1 MVCALLFTAFLLVYP
16 KEVSNAS
23 SAQYSTL
30 LFDNTKVSDIKID
43 LSDED
48 WQDMLSNPLKEEY
61 HKADITINGETFYN
75 VGIRTKGNT
84 SLSQVASSDSE
95 RYSFKVKFDKYVKG
109 QSYYGLD
116 MLNLNNIYA
125 DATYLKEYLSYDLFK
140 IMGVTTPENSF
151 SNITINDNNYGLY
164 LAIEG
169 LQESYL
175 ERNYGY
181 DHGNLYKA
189 EGSGTNLK
197 YTGETQSNYSG
208 LKDNAVTSVTDEDF
222 QKIIDMIRNL
232 NNGTNLEKYI
242 DIDSTLRYF
251 AVSTALVN
259 LDSYQSNL
267 FHNYYI
273 YEKDGVCTIL
283 PWDLNLSFGGFSAEM
298 GGGNKGEMN
307 NSKRTSSDLSTIHF
321 PIDEPTSTNLSD
333 SPLLEK
339 LLEVDEY
346 KELYH
351 KYLNDI
357 VSTYFDSG
365 IFKNKLYSTAS
376 LIDEYVKSD
385 STAFYSYSQFKNS
398 LDELYKLGN
407 YRSKSISLQLTGV
420 IPSTKNAQSQVNL
433 DEYFGSNLVNMTIL
447 GSMGGGKGDE
457 NKINSMNQKT
467 DSNLSSNKPPQIN
480 NSTNGNMHPPDMD
493 INQGEINGD
502 IPFPNNNNQDSMT
515 APPNDNDNNMMMQQT
530 ENGNSTLPNPEDNQQ
545 QIPVPNDKVKPNMEN
560 VDKNNL
566 NLNKSLS
573 TLEIAIVLSAIVVM
587 SVACILANK
596 FKRKKYMV

>member
-43 LSDED
+43 ISDED

-433 DEYFGSNLVNMTIL
+433 DEYLGSNLVNMTIL

-457 NKINSMNQKT
+457 NKINSMNQNT

-560 VDKNNL
+560 MDKNNL

-573 TLEIAIVLSAIVVM
+573 TLEIAMVLSAIVVM

>member
-1 MVCALLFTAFLLVYP
+1 MVCALLFTSFILIYP

-23 SAQYSTL
+23 SDQYSTL
-30 LFDNTKVSDIKID
+30 LFDNTKVADIKINI
-43 LSDED
+43 SDED

-61 HKADITINGETFYN
+61 HRADITINGEAFYN

-95 RYSFKVKFDKYVKG
+95 RYSFKVKFDKYVNG
-109 QSYYGLD
+109 QNYYGLD

-125 DATYLKEYLSYDLFK
+125 DATYLKEYLSYDLFEF
-140 IMGVTTPENSF
+140 MGVTTPKNSF
-151 SNITINDNNYGLY
+151 SNIAINNNNYGLY

-189 EGSGTNLK
+189 EGTGTNLK

-208 LKDNAVTSVTDEDF
+208 LKDNAITAITDDDF
-222 QKIIDMIRNL
+222 QKIIDMIKNL

-242 DIDSTLRYF
+242 DIDATLRYF
-251 AVSTALVN
+251 AVSTTLVN

-273 YEKDGVCTIL
+273 YEKDGICTIL

-298 GGGNKGEMN
+298 GGGNRGEMN

-339 LLEVDEY
+339 LLEVNEY
-346 KELYH
+346 KDLYH

-357 VSTYFDSG
+357 VST
-365 IFKNKLYSTAS
+365 
-376 LIDEYVKSD
+376 
-385 STAFYSYSQFKNS
+385 
-398 LDELYKLGN
+398 
-407 YRSKSISLQLTGV
+407 
-420 IPSTKNAQSQVNL
+420 
-433 DEYFGSNLVNMTIL
+433 
-447 GSMGGGKGDE
+447 
-457 NKINSMNQKT
+457 
-467 DSNLSSNKPPQIN
+467 
-480 NSTNGNMHPPDMD
+480 
-493 INQGEINGD
+493 
-502 IPFPNNNNQDSMT
+502 
-515 APPNDNDNNMMMQQT
+515 
-530 ENGNSTLPNPEDNQQ
+530 
-545 QIPVPNDKVKPNMEN
+545 
-560 VDKNNL
+560 
-566 NLNKSLS
+566 
-573 TLEIAIVLSAIVVM
+573 
-587 SVACILANK
+587 
-596 FKRKKYMV
+596 

>member
-1 MVCALLFTAFLLVYP
+1 MVCALLFTSFILIYP

-23 SAQYSTL
+23 SDQYSTL
-30 LFDNTKVSDIKID
+30 LFDNTKVADIKINI
-43 LSDED
+43 SDED

-61 HKADITINGETFYN
+61 HRADITINGEAFYN

-95 RYSFKVKFDKYVKG
+95 RYSFKVKFDKYVNG
-109 QSYYGLD
+109 QNYYGLD

-125 DATYLKEYLSYDLFK
+125 DATYLKEYLSYDLFEF
-140 IMGVTTPENSF
+140 MGVTTPKNSF
-151 SNITINDNNYGLY
+151 SNIAINNNNYGLY

-189 EGSGTNLK
+189 EGTGTNLK

-208 LKDNAVTSVTDEDF
+208 LKDNAITAITDDDF
-222 QKIIDMIRNL
+222 QKIIDMIKNL

-242 DIDSTLRYF
+242 DIDATLRYF
-251 AVSTALVN
+251 AVSTTLVN

-273 YEKDGVCTIL
+273 YEKDGICTIL

-298 GGGNKGEMN
+298 GGGNRGEMN

-339 LLEVDEY
+339 LLEVNEY
-346 KELYH
+346 KDLYH

-376 LIDEYVKSD
+376 LIDEYVKND

-420 IPSTKNAQSQVNL
+420 IPSTKETQNQVNL
-433 DEYFGSNLVNMTIL
+433 DEYLGSNLVNMSLL

-457 NKINSMNQKT
+457 NKVNAMNQNT
-467 DSNLSSNKPPQIN
+467 DSNISSNIPPQIN
-480 NSTNGNMHPPDMD
+480 NATNGNMNPPDMD
-493 INQGEINGD
+493 INQGGINGN
-502 IPFPNNNNQDSMT
+502 IPSPNNNNQNGMT
-515 APPNDNDNNMMMQQT
+515 APPIDNDMMMQQT
-530 ENGNSTLPNPEDNQQ
+530 ESSNNKLPKPEDNQQ
-545 QIPVPNDKVKPNMEN
+545 QIPVPNDKTKPAMGNM
-560 VDKNNL
+560 DKNNL
-566 NLNKSLS
+566 NSNKSIS
-573 TLEIAIVLSAIVVM
+573 TLEMAFVLSSIVVI
-587 SVACILANK
+587 SIACILANK
-596 FKRKKYMV
+596 FERKKYMV

>member
-1 MVCALLFTAFLLVYP
+1 M
-16 KEVSNAS
+16 SNAS
-23 SAQYSTL
+23 SDQYSTL
-30 LFDNTKVSDIKID
+30 LFDNTKVADIKINI
-43 LSDED
+43 SDED

-61 HKADITINGETFYN
+61 HRADITINGEAFYN

-95 RYSFKVKFDKYVKG
+95 RYSFKVKFDKYVNG
-109 QSYYGLD
+109 QNYYGLD

-125 DATYLKEYLSYDLFK
+125 DATYLKEYLSYDLFEF
-140 IMGVTTPENSF
+140 MGVTTPKNSF
-151 SNITINDNNYGLY
+151 SNIAINDNNYGLY

-189 EGSGTNLK
+189 EGTGTNLK

-208 LKDNAVTSVTDEDF
+208 LKDNAITAITDDDF
-222 QKIIDMIRNL
+222 QKIIDMIKNL

-242 DIDSTLRYF
+242 DIDATLRYF
-251 AVSTALVN
+251 AVSTTLVN

-273 YEKDGVCTIL
+273 YEKDGICTIL

-298 GGGNKGEMN
+298 GGGNRGEMN

-339 LLEVDEY
+339 LLEVNEY
-346 KELYH
+346 KDLYH

-376 LIDEYVKSD
+376 LIDEYVKND

-420 IPSTKNAQSQVNL
+420 IPSTKEAQNQVNL
-433 DEYFGSNLVNMTIL
+433 DEYLGSNLVNMSLL

-457 NKINSMNQKT
+457 NKVNAMNQNT
-467 DSNLSSNKPPQIN
+467 DSNISSNIPPQIN
-480 NSTNGNMHPPDMD
+480 NATNGNMNPPDMD
-493 INQGEINGD
+493 INQGGINGN
-502 IPFPNNNNQDSMT
+502 IPSPNNNNQNGMT
-515 APPNDNDNNMMMQQT
+515 APPIDNDMMMQQT
-530 ENGNSTLPNPEDNQQ
+530 ESSNNKLPNPEDNQQ
-545 QIPVPNDKVKPNMEN
+545 QIPVPNDKTKPAMGNM
-560 VDKNNL
+560 DKNNL
-566 NLNKSLS
+566 NSNKSIS
-573 TLEIAIVLSAIVVM
+573 TLEMAFVLSSIVVI
-587 SVACILANK
+587 SIACILANK
-596 FKRKKYMV
+596 FKRKNIWYN

>member
-1 MVCALLFTAFLLVYP
+1 M
-16 KEVSNAS
+16 SNAS
-23 SAQYSTL
+23 SDQYSTL
-30 LFDNTKVSDIKID
+30 LFDNTKVADIKINI
-43 LSDED
+43 SDED

-61 HKADITINGETFYN
+61 HRADITINGEAFYN

-95 RYSFKVKFDKYVKG
+95 RYSFKVKFDKYVNG
-109 QSYYGLD
+109 QNYYGLD

-125 DATYLKEYLSYDLFK
+125 DATYLKEYLSYDLFEF
-140 IMGVTTPENSF
+140 MGVTTPKNSF
-151 SNITINDNNYGLY
+151 SNIAINDNNYGLY

-189 EGSGTNLK
+189 EGTGTNLK

-208 LKDNAVTSVTDEDF
+208 LKDNAITAIT
-222 QKIIDMIRNL
+222 
-232 NNGTNLEKYI
+232 EKYI
-242 DIDSTLRYF
+242 DIDATLRYF
-251 AVSTALVN
+251 AVSTTLVN

-273 YEKDGVCTIL
+273 YEKDGICTIL

-298 GGGNKGEMN
+298 GGGNRGEMN

-339 LLEVDEY
+339 LLEVNEY
-346 KELYH
+346 KDLYH

-376 LIDEYVKSD
+376 LIDEYVKND

-420 IPSTKNAQSQVNL
+420 IPSTKEAQNQVNL
-433 DEYFGSNLVNMTIL
+433 DEYLGSNLVNMSLL

-457 NKINSMNQKT
+457 NKVNAMNQNT
-467 DSNLSSNKPPQIN
+467 DSNISSNIPPQIN
-480 NSTNGNMHPPDMD
+480 NATNGNMNPPDMD
-493 INQGEINGD
+493 INQGGINGN
-502 IPFPNNNNQDSMT
+502 IPSPNNNNQNGMT
-515 APPNDNDNNMMMQQT
+515 APPIDNDMMMQQT
-530 ENGNSTLPNPEDNQQ
+530 ESSNNKLPNPEDNQQ
-545 QIPVPNDKVKPNMEN
+545 QIPVPNDKTKPAMGNM
-560 VDKNNL
+560 DKNNL
-566 NLNKSLS
+566 NSNKSIS
-573 TLEIAIVLSAIVVM
+573 TLEMAFVLSSIVVI
-587 SVACILANK
+587 SIACILANK

>member
-43 LSDED
+43 ISDED

-433 DEYFGSNLVNMTIL
+433 DEYLGSNLVNMTIL

-560 VDKNNL
+560 MDKNNL

-573 TLEIAIVLSAIVVM
+573 TLEIAMVLSAIVVM

>member
-298 GGGNKGEMN
+298 GGGNKGKMN

-433 DEYFGSNLVNMTIL
+433 DEYLGSNLVNMTIL

-560 VDKNNL
+560 MDKNNL

-573 TLEIAIVLSAIVVM
+573 TLEIAMVLSAIVVM

>member
-43 LSDED
+43 ISDED

-283 PWDLNLSFGGFSAEM
+283 PWDLNLSFGGFSAEI
-298 GGGNKGEMN
+298 GGGNKGKMN

-433 DEYFGSNLVNMTIL
+433 DEYLGSNLVNMTIL

-560 VDKNNL
+560 MDKNNL

-573 TLEIAIVLSAIVVM
+573 TLEIAMVLSAIVVM

>member
-1 MVCALLFTAFLLVYP
+1 MVCALLFTSFLLVYP

-43 LSDED
+43 ISDED

-298 GGGNKGEMN
+298 GGGNKGKMN

-433 DEYFGSNLVNMTIL
+433 DEYLGSNLVNMTIL

-560 VDKNNL
+560 MDKNNL

-573 TLEIAIVLSAIVVM
+573 TLEIAMVLSAIVVM

-596 FKRKKYMV
+596 FKRKKYMI

>member
-433 DEYFGSNLVNMTIL
+433 DEYLGSNLVNMTIL

>member
-43 LSDED
+43 ISDED

-298 GGGNKGEMN
+298 GGGNKGKMN

-433 DEYFGSNLVNMTIL
+433 DEYLGSNLVNMTIL

-560 VDKNNL
+560 MDKNNL

-573 TLEIAIVLSAIVVM
+573 TLEIAMVLSAIVVM

>member
-43 LSDED
+43 ISDED

-298 GGGNKGEMN
+298 GGGNKGKMN

-433 DEYFGSNLVNMTIL
+433 DEYLGSNLVNMTIL

-573 TLEIAIVLSAIVVM
+573 TLEIAMVLSAIVVM

>member
-1 MVCALLFTAFLLVYP
+1 MVCALLFTSFLLVYP

-30 LFDNTKVSDIKID
+30 LFDNTKVSDIKINI
-43 LSDED
+43 SDDD

-95 RYSFKVKFDKYVKG
+95 RYSFKVKFDKYVTG

-125 DATYLKEYLSYDLFK
+125 DATYLKEYLSYDLFEF
-140 IMGVTTPENSF
+140 MDVTTPENSF

-189 EGSGTNLK
+189 EGTGTNLK

-208 LKDNAVTSVTDEDF
+208 IKDNAVTAVTDDDF

-242 DIDSTLRYF
+242 DIDATLRYF

-273 YEKDGVCTIL
+273 YEKDGICTIL

-298 GGGNKGEMN
+298 GGRNKGEMN
-307 NSKRTSSDLSTIHF
+307 NSKRTSNDLSTIHF

-376 LIDEYVKSD
+376 LIDEYVKND

-420 IPSTKNAQSQVNL
+420 IPSTKEAQNQVNL
-433 DEYFGSNLVNMTIL
+433 DEYLGSNLVNMSLL

-457 NKINSMNQKT
+457 NKVNAMNQNT
-467 DSNLSSNKPPQIN
+467 DSNISSNIPPQIN
-480 NSTNGNMHPPDMD
+480 NATNGNMNPPDMD
-493 INQGEINGD
+493 INQGGINGN
-502 IPFPNNNNQDSMT
+502 IPSPNNNNQNGMT
-515 APPNDNDNNMMMQQT
+515 APPIDNDMMMQQT
-530 ENGNSTLPNPEDNQQ
+530 ESSNNKLPNPEDNQQ
-545 QIPVPNDKVKPNMEN
+545 QIPVPNDKTKPAMGNM
-560 VDKNNL
+560 DKNNL
-566 NLNKSLS
+566 NSNKSIS
-573 TLEIAIVLSAIVVM
+573 TLEMAFVLSSIVVI
-587 SVACILANK
+587 SIACILANK

>member
-43 LSDED
+43 ISDED

-298 GGGNKGEMN
+298 GGGNKGKMN

-433 DEYFGSNLVNMTIL
+433 DEYLGSNLVNMTIL

-457 NKINSMNQKT
+457 NKINSMNQNT

-502 IPFPNNNNQDSMT
+502 ILFPNNNNQDSMT

-560 VDKNNL
+560 MDKNNL

-573 TLEIAIVLSAIVVM
+573 TLEIAMVLSAIVVM